1 MFLKIVV
8 DRRNPIPYILCIGFF
23 IWRNNMT
30 HESSN
35 LTNAEYY
42 KLNGSLSKERISDLL
57 DKDSA
62 FDAGHIENAQT
73 KIEEARNCFPDET
86 TLSGSV
92 SDLNALL
99 KDLCGKNKEILSQII
114 KELEQDIET
123 ILQQADYGRSEL
135 SDADDELLNILYPN

>member
-1 MFLKIVV
+1 
-8 DRRNPIPYILCIGFF
+8 
-23 IWRNNMT
+23 MT